1 MPFKSEKQRRYLWAN
16 EPEIARDWT
25 NKYGSRVRKYDGG
38 VLQNIQSYA
47 MPAWNFAKGIYGNQ
61 NPTITDSMRQDLI
74 ERAEAKGGDTGT
86 LGYEDYGLN
95 TSTSGGRFAGGI
107 TDIIN
112 DPHAFANALSLG
124 RVSFDRD
131 PETGEYSFGDTKYD
145 FNIDPSAKGLGANI
159 LRGINQGGLKNI
171 FSTSAQAAEPDKI
184 KAMRQDLRS
193 VPAHMRRQTFD
204 NVNFNEWMR
213 NDINLA
219 QRKSTAQKFANLDNR
234 SIQSQKYNDLVSRGI
249 IQDKSLEGY
258 SDWGYRDEEIGK
270 GSKFYDPTHSRI
282 QSILKPVRST
292 WNKYGKPVM
301 GGIMSA
307 VSGIPGMGLLLNS
320 LRKDPYAANR
330 IGMYGA
336 YKDPSTG
343 FMKDKFGYNVGT
355 TLMKNRFLEPGSN
368 SYRSYALD
376 AMKGMEKA
384 GRKDA
389 LNTYYGQTYGKTW
402 DDVKKSH
409 QKKKPAFGDTTLGG
423 YEGSDLGFAASKQQQ
438 GGYTAPDRGTGYKG
452 HHWAKGG
459 IVSLWPR

>member
-1 MPFKSEKQRRYLWAN
+1 MPFQSEKQRRYLWAN

-25 NKYGSRVRKYDGG
+25 DRYGARGGGIMRIPLANGLQPDPFYKDEEFQTFQQPIRHDLSQYPYRGPTQSGYVNTGKILGYSGEEGYDDNLSFEKDFRGNKLS
-38 VLQNIQSYA
+38 
-47 MPAWNFAKGIYGNQ
+47 
-61 NPTITDSMRQDLI
+61 
-74 ERAEAKGGDTGT
+74 DTGVQMAYKT
-86 LGYEDYGLN
+86 PRTIADQVM
-95 TSTSGGRFAGGI
+95 A
-107 TDIIN
+107 
-112 DPHAFANALSLG
+112 
-124 RVSFDRD
+124 
-131 PETGEYSFGDTKYD
+131 D
-145 FNIDPSAKGLGANI
+145 FIA
-159 LRGINQGGLKNI
+159 
-171 FSTSAQAAEPDKI
+171 
-184 KAMRQDLRS
+184 
-193 VPAHMRRQTFD
+193 
-204 NVNFNEWMR
+204 
-213 NDINLA
+213 
-219 QRKSTAQKFANLDNR
+219 
-234 SIQSQKYNDLVSRGI
+234 RGI
-249 IQDKSLEGY
+249 IQDEDLEGY
-258 SDWGYRDEEIGK
+258 SDWGYRDEKIGK

-423 YEGSDLGFAASKQQQ
+423 YEGSDAGFAASEPSTASSTDWGSESAMIAR
-438 GGYTAPDRGTGYKG
+438 GGLAQRAPRGSYLN
-452 HHWAKGG
+452 GG
-459 IVSLWPR
+459 LASLWRR